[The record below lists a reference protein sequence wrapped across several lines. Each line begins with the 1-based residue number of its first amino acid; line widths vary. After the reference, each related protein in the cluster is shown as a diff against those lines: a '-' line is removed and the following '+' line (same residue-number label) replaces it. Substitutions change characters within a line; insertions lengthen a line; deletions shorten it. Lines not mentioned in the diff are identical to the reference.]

1 MEHTALPDKG
11 FAELGSQVA
20 YSQQGFQSKIV
31 FEMPGA
37 KAIVFA
43 FEQGQQLKEHKTAHD
58 VLLVMLEGECVFTI
72 YQEEVPLKAGEL
84 YRIPAHE
91 PHALQAVSNFKMLL
105 IK

>member
-1 MEHTALPDKG
+1 MEHDALPAKG

-31 FEMPGA
+31 FETAGA

-43 FEQGQQLKEHKTAHD
+43 FEQGQQLKEHKTAHE
-58 VLLVMLEGECVFTI
+58 VLLVMLEGECAFSI
-72 YQEEVPLKAGEL
+72 YQAEVHLKAGEL
-84 YRIPAHE
+84 YRIPAQE
-91 PHALQAVSNFKMLL
+91 PHALYAISNFKMLL